1 MAIPNTPPDSQPSPL
16 GADSDNPLA
25 EDIDTSF
32 DNATQTPPARGW
44 SDSQQATLD
53 EIEHLESLQNSGNI
67 YPGPPL
73 RVLELKVEFVGQ
85 VRAMAA

>member
-53 EIEHLESLQNSGNI
+53 EICLLYTSD
-67 YPGPPL
+67 
-73 RVLELKVEFVGQ
+73 
-85 VRAMAA
+85 AADE